1 MPNWCFNNLSVRGS
15 KKEVE
20 RFVSEFKPENLKKQD
35 FYVRM
40 DGINVIQRERS
51 CRFQYYTRY
60 HPFIDQLLE
69 FLKDYPQLRFILN
82 YDECLTGLQG
92 VMKSKGGD
100 VKFEKEYD
108 YCWRDFCDRWYYWLL
123 RLINPIKYPRV
134 FTLQ

>member
-51 CRFQYYTRY
+51 CRFQYYTSG
-60 HPFIDQLLE
+60 
-69 FLKDYPQLRFILN
+69 
-82 YDECLTGLQG
+82 T
-92 VMKSKGGD
+92 
-100 VKFEKEYD
+100 
-108 YCWRDFCDRWYYWLL
+108 
-123 RLINPIKYPRV
+123 
-134 FTLQ
+134 